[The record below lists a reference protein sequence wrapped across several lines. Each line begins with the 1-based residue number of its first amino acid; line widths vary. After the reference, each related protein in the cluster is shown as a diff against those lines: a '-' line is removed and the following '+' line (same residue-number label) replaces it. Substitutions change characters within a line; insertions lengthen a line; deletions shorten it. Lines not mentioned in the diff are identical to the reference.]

1 MAVRLSSLLAA
12 RGVELAVADVMEHRS
27 VRGLVDVLVSRGRDG
42 GNIEEKLRAAVLE
55 LTSVAEDGL
64 EATTDLG
71 ALGIDSVRLALVV
84 WQTAF

>member
-12 RGVELAVADVMEHRS
+12 REVELAVADVMEHRS

-55 LTSVAEDGL
+55 LTGVAEGAL

-71 ALGIDSVRLALVV
+71 ALGIDSVGLALFV